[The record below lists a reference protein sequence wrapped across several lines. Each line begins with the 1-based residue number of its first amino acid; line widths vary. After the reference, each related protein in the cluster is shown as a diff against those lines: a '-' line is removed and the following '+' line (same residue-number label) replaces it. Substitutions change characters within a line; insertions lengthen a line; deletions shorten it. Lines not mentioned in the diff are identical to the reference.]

1 MPISRAQRTVVAD
14 RRTKLLQMRLAGV
27 DYDTIADRLDY
38 GSASAARKD
47 FTRAMRETLELEAEK
62 ADELRTLELQ
72 RLDRLQAAAWADA
85 LKGNL
90 RAIETVL
97 KVVDRRCR
105 LLGLD
110 APLRLDATV
119 SEEPSAQD
127 LELRDMINEAKARIA
142 AEEQQLRGDR

>member
-38 GSASAARKD
+38 GSASTARKD